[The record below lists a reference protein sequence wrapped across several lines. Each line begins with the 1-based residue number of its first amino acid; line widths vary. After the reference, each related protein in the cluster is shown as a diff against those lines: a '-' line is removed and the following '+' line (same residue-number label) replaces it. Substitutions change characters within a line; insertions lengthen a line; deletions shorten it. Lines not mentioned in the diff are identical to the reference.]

1 MTGSSGDKFID
12 DSNQKEDEDLPRFYG
27 FVNQTRDP
35 GEALNGDDKY
45 KPDIHASNL
54 KFFIT

>member
-1 MTGSSGDKFID
+1 MTGSSCDKFID
-12 DSNQKEDEDLPRFYG
+12 DSNQKEDLPRFYG

-35 GEALNGDDKY
+35 GEALNGDDKS